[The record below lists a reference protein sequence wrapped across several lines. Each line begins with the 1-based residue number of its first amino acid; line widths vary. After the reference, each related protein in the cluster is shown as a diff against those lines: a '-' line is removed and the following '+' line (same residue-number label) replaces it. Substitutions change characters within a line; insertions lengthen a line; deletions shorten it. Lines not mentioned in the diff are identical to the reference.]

1 MIFNYNLRNYNFRI
15 VLYMLFLSIAGILV
29 LRSASGGDSSVVGK
43 QIMGVALSFT
53 ASIIISFIDY
63 HKIFRFNILIYVGCV
78 VLLIAVLIAGHNS
91 HGATRWLNIFGFTVQ
106 PSEFLKV
113 GLIIVL
119 SWYAAK
125 NQERINKPSVL
136 GTAVLL
142 VAFPVG
148 LVLAQPNLSTSI
160 VITIPLIFII
170 YAAGLSYKW
179 IGGVLAVGIPAGG
192 LFLYLAQYGIVPF
205 LHQYQAQRIL
215 AKIFHGSAQ
224 YADANSQQ
232 DKSIMAIGSGQ
243 LWGKGLNNVGV
254 GSVKSGNFVA
264 EEQTDF
270 IFAVIGEELG
280 FVGSMVIISVLALLV
295 FECLLTA
302 SRAKDMGGRLVC
314 IGIAVLIGFQGFAN
328 IAVATGIFPNTGL
341 PLPFISSGISSL
353 LSIFIG
359 MGIVLNIGLQRK
371 SNNN

>member
-1 MIFNYNLRNYNFRI
+1 MIFNYSLKNYNFRI
-15 VLYMLFLSIAGILV
+15 VIYMVFLSVAGILV
-29 LRSASGGDSSVVGK
+29 LRSASGGEPAIVGK
-43 QIMGVALSFT
+43 QILGAAVSFICCVLLSM
-53 ASIIISFIDY
+53 IDY
-63 HKIFRFNILIYVGCV
+63 HRIFRLNTLIYIGCN
-78 VLLIAVLIAGHNS
+78 VLLAAVLITGHS
-91 HGATRWLNIFGFTVQ
+91 SGGATRWLKIFGFTIQ

-119 SWYAAK
+119 SWYLAK
-125 NQERINKPSVL
+125 NHERINKVSVL
-136 GTAVLL
+136 GTIALMIAL
-142 VAFPVG
+142 PVG

-160 VITIPLIFII
+160 VITIPLIVII

-192 LFLYLAQYGIVPF
+192 LFLYLAQFGIVPF
-205 LHQYQAQRIL
+205 LRKYQARRIL
-215 AKIFHGSAQ
+215 AKIFHGSVQ
-224 YADANSQQ
+224 YADANNQQ

-243 LWGKGLNNVGV
+243 LWGKGLNNAGV

-264 EEQTDF
+264 EDQTDF
-270 IFAVIGEELG
+270 IFPVIGEELG

-314 IGIAVLIGFQGFAN
+314 IGMAVLIGFQGFAN

-341 PLPFISSGISSL
+341 PLPFISSGISSV
-353 LSIFIG
+353 LSIYAG

-371 SNNN
+371 SSNS

>member
-224 YADANSQQ
+224 YADANSLQ

-264 EEQTDF
+264 EDQTDF

-353 LSIFIG
+353 LSTFIG

>member
-1 MIFNYNLRNYNFRI
+1 MIFNYSLKNYNFRI
-15 VLYMLFLSIAGILV
+15 VIYMIFLSVAGILV
-29 LRSASGGDSSVVGK
+29 LRSASGGDPAIVGK
-43 QIMGVALSFT
+43 QILGVAVSFVCCLL
-53 ASIIISFIDY
+53 ISMIDY
-63 HKIFRFNILIYVGCV
+63 HRIFRLNTLIYVGCV
-78 VLLIAVLIAGHNS
+78 ALLAAVLIAGHS
-91 HGATRWLNIFGFTVQ
+91 SGGATRWLKILGFTIQ

-113 GLIIVL
+113 GLIVVL
-119 SWYAAK
+119 SWYLAK
-125 NQERINKPSVL
+125 NQERINKISVL
-136 GTAVLL
+136 GTIALIIAL
-142 VAFPVG
+142 PVG

-160 VITIPLIFII
+160 VITIPLIVII

-179 IGGVLAVGIPAGG
+179 IGGVLAAGIPAGG
-192 LFLYLAQYGIVPF
+192 LFLYLAQFGIVPF
-205 LHQYQAQRIL
+205 LREYQARRIL
-215 AKIFHGSAQ
+215 AKIFHGSVQ
-224 YADANSQQ
+224 YADANNQQ

-243 LWGKGLNNVGV
+243 LWGKGLNNAGV

-264 EEQTDF
+264 EDQTDF

-314 IGIAVLIGFQGFAN
+314 IGMAVLIGFQGFAN

-341 PLPFISSGISSL
+341 PLPFISSGISSV
-353 LSIFIG
+353 LSIYAG

-371 SNNN
+371 SSNS

>member
-15 VLYMLFLSIAGILV
+15 VLYMAFLSVAGILV
-29 LRSASGGDSSVVGK
+29 LKSASGGDSGIVGK
-43 QIMGVALSFT
+43 QIIGVAVSF
-53 ASIIISFIDY
+53 AACLIVSFIDY
-63 HKIFRFNILIYVGCV
+63 HRIFRFNVLIYLGCV
-78 VLLIAVLIAGHNS
+78 ALLVAVLVTGHDS
-91 HGATRWLNIFGFTVQ
+91 HGATRWLRIFGFTVQ

-113 GLIIVL
+113 GLIVVL
-119 SWYAAK
+119 SWYLAK
-125 NQERINKPSVL
+125 NQERINRVSVL

-142 VAFPVG
+142 VALPVG

-160 VITIPLIFII
+160 VITIPLIFIV

-179 IGGVLAVGIPAGG
+179 IGGVLAAGIPAGG
-192 LFLYLAQYGIVPF
+192 LFLYLAQFGIVPF
-205 LHQYQAQRIL
+205 LRPYQAQRIL
-215 AKIFHGSAQ
+215 ARIFRGSAK
-224 YADANSQQ
+224 YADANNQQ
-232 DKSIMAIGSGQ
+232 EKSIMAIGSGQ
-243 LWGKGLNNVGV
+243 LWGKGLNNAGV

-264 EEQTDF
+264 EDQTDF

-280 FVGSMVIISVLALLV
+280 FVGSMAIITVLALLV

-314 IGIAVLIGFQGFAN
+314 IGMAVLIGFQGFAN

-341 PLPFISSGISSL
+341 PLPFISSGISSV

>member
-224 YADANSQQ
+224 YADANRQQ

-264 EEQTDF
+264 EDQTDF